1 MTCTRATRQGA
12 GTCRLYT
19 RTEQVQK
26 VMFPDASAFREH
38 NVALTLAQ
46 MRQVEKLAA
55 LPARSVNWR
64 VFGAYREDAL
74 LGFVVLDDV
83 VGKFELIAH
92 VMWGRRSR
100 QRGDA

>member
-1 MTCTRATRQGA
+1 
-12 GTCRLYT
+12 
-19 RTEQVQK
+19 
-26 VMFPDASAFREH
+26 MFPDASAFREH